1 MDEVWMRSDR
11 IWELRAEACDVSMAL
26 FTLVC
31 PFNYHNCRDN
41 HIRMPV
47 GVQLPLDLVSS
58 KNEWQSNRFYTK
70 KSAPATLV
78 LVYMRYIAT

>member
-1 MDEVWMRSDR
+1 
-11 IWELRAEACDVSMAL
+11 
-26 FTLVC
+26 
-31 PFNYHNCRDN
+31 
-41 HIRMPV
+41 MPV
-47 GVQLPLDLVSS
+47 RVQLPLDLVSS